1 MTIIWCMVPMVPEI
15 WSVMD
20 RVFCHFGLFFAL
32 PSPPPTSLWN
42 CAAGHLWS
50 YKILKRSTSVA
61 FPFHFLSSLEKLTLY
76 EWEKDYLYASRLMV
90 NNLTKLTK
98 ILTKIYFRNTGRI
111 KNFSW
116 YKKIWEEKKRFAKY
130 LVVCKI
136 F

>member
-1 MTIIWCMVPMVPEI
+1 MMYGSHGSWDMKCDGQSFLSFWT
-15 WSVMD
+15 
-20 RVFCHFGLFFAL
+20 VFCPPLR
-32 PSPPPTSLWN
+32 PSPLPLKLCSWTFVVIQNTQKKHKCSL
-42 CAAGHLWS
+42 S
-50 YKILKRSTSVA
+50 
-61 FPFHFLSSLEKLTLY
+61 FSLPIIIRKTDFI
-76 EWEKDYLYASRLMV
+76 WMRKGLYASRLMV

>member
-1 MTIIWCMVPMVPEI
+1 MTIIWCMVPVVPEI

-32 PSPPPTSLWN
+32 PPPSPLPLKLCSWTFVVIQNTQKKHKCSL
-42 CAAGHLWS
+42 S
-50 YKILKRSTSVA
+50 
-61 FPFHFLSSLEKLTLY
+61 FSLPIIIRKTDFI
-76 EWEKDYLYASRLMV
+76 WMRKGLYASRLMV